1 MPVMYAY
8 DDHDFAANNPDGT
21 DPAKL
26 NSLWAYKTFFPH
38 YPLKNPDNGIWQI
51 FIFGDVEFF
60 VLDCRSQRNPNKN
73 SLDAN
78 GNFLYRPTRNYCGLD
93 SFNYQICDT
102 NNLCAIASCIFE
114 VICRDVTVFTG
125 FSPNGD
131 GINDNWVLP
140 DIEGTINTVRIFDRW
155 GRLVNSYTNY
165 DNVSIVWD
173 GTNSAGNQL
182 ISGTYF
188 YAVEI
193 ENKPRRLGWIE
204 ITR

>member
-1 MPVMYAY
+1 MYDTIYITVKPNAQI
-8 DDHDFAANNPDGT
+8 DLFTTNGFSNAAVATGNVLANDAGSGIQQS
-21 DPAKL
+21 AQL
-26 NSLWAYKTFFPH
+26 IASVS
-38 YPLKNPDNGIWQI
+38 NGA
-51 FIFGDVEFF
+51 VT
-60 VLDCRSQRNPNKN
+60 
-73 SLDAN
+73 LDAN

-102 NNLCAIASCIFE
+102 NNLCAIATCMFE
-114 VICRDVTVFTG
+114 VFCKDVTVFTG

-188 YAVEI
+188 YAIEI